1 MCIYL
6 MQIGG
11 IRFLYDNI
19 VESLKQFNS
28 SPGFGCILAHSMGL
42 GKTLQVIGFIE
53 VFFRCTP
60 AKHVLCVVPV
70 NTLQNWIGEFEHWVP
85 PPPLAAS
92 SSTSAA
98 GQSSHSSSS
107 SASGVT
113 LLTNQNPL
121 WGQVTTLATKATPL
135 ATATSGTAGG
145 GQSRTDEVRYRT
157 FNISMLSE
165 ANRTMDSRLKVGNN
179 PGWLGMAYIVVH
191 AQYTYVYIHACM
203 HHVFCICMCINYS
216 SICFQ
221 FLYHSSLFP
230 SPFQSVFLVS
240 IVYCIH
246 SFLCL
251 YF

>member
-1 MCIYL
+1 

-19 VESLKQFNS
+19 VESLKQFNL

-85 PPPLAAS
+85 PPPPAAS

-107 SASGVT
+107 SALGVT

-121 WGQVTTLATKATPL
+121 WGQVTTL

-191 AQYTYVYIHACM
+191 AQYMYVYMHACV
-203 HHVFCICMCINYS
+203 HHVFYICMCINYS

-221 FLYHSSLFP
+221 FLHHSSLSLVLF
-230 SPFQSVFLVS
+230 SLFFLVS
-240 IVYCIH
+240 IIYCIH